1 MELYSL
7 TVNLRYLLNVLAVV
21 ATHHDVGDSGALGSE
36 YLLLDAAYRQYLAAQ
51 RYLTGHSCVL
61 AYLTLCK
68 S

>member
-21 ATHHDVGDSGALGSE
+21 ATHHYIGDSGALGSE
-36 YLLLDAAYRQYLAAQ
+36 YLLLYATYGQYFAAQ
-51 RYLTGHSCVL
+51 CYLTGHSCVL
-61 AYLTLCK
+61 TYLTLCK